1 MSEIDDYEDYM
12 LEEYNEKLVG
22 YDIIRDEINKKYDS
36 DLNNKAVRKEFLD
49 AINKVFTNMS
59 DSFGDRL
66 FDVIY
71 VMMEE
76 FKISENKLVR
86 YLDKDN
92 LSKLRSFAVNN
103 YETKYWETKE
113 KQKKDD
119 KLQRHGKSHKVR
131 EDINDLF
138 E

>member
-22 YDIIRDEINKKYDS
+22 YDTIRKEINDRYDCK
-36 DLNNKAVRKEFLD
+36 LTNKGVRKEFL
-49 AINKVFTNMS
+49 ASINKVFANMS

-86 YLDKDN
+86 YLDRDN
-92 LSKLRSFAVNN
+92 MSKLRNFAVNH
-103 YETKYWETKE
+103 YETGYWETKE
-113 KQKKDD
+113 KEKKDN
-119 KLQRHGKSHKVR
+119 KLERHGKGFRIRTNIS
-131 EDINDLF
+131 ELF